1 MSKQSRK
8 KSSKTSR
15 PASSAGK
22 AGAKPIAKSTAEST
36 AKSAAASGRRSGS
49 KAPPKAAKAPSKAPA
64 KTTAKTTVK
73 RAAAAAKKPV
83 IAAGRPAAKSAAK
96 RASSA
101 AKPASESAP
110 NATVLAAGMKAPDFT
125 LPRDGGGTI
134 ALSDHAGRKLV
145 LFFYPKANTP
155 GCTKEAIDFTR
166 LATEFAESGTTVLG
180 VSADSVKAQDNF
192 RDKHGL
198 RVPLG
203 SDERHE
209 MLAAYGAWG
218 EKSLYGRKFLGIIR
232 STVLIDRDGRVA
244 KIWRNVKVDG
254 HADAVLAAAKEL

>member
-8 KSSKTSR
+8 KSSKTSG
-15 PASSAGK
+15 PA
-22 AGAKPIAKSTAEST
+22 
-36 AKSAAASGRRSGS
+36 RS
-49 KAPPKAAKAPSKAPA
+49 AAKAVAKSSKVKSGSA
-64 KTTAKTTVK
+64 KS
-73 RAAAAAKKPV
+73 
-83 IAAGRPAAKSAAK
+83 GSAKSAAK
-96 RASSA
+96 SGASSKTPAKAASKAAKPPVKTPVKKTSA

-110 NATVLAAGMKAPDFT
+110 SPAGLAPGMKAPGFR
-125 LPRDGGGTI
+125 LPRDGGGT
-134 ALSDHAGRKLV
+134 ASLADYAGQKLV

-166 LATEFAESGTTVLG
+166 LAPAFADSGTVVLG

-192 RDKHGL
+192 RDKHAL
-198 RVPLG
+198 SVPLV

-209 MLAAYGAWG
+209 MLEAYGAWG

-232 STVLIDRDGRVA
+232 STVLIGRDGRIA
-244 KIWRNVKVDG
+244 KVWRNVKVDG